1 MAAQPSPH
9 VRDRQEDARK
19 TVSAVLGKDD
29 ASTPAHLM
37 LAETEWQAGNSAA
50 AIAQFRKV
58 LERDSRNIMAL
69 NGLGYLLADQANQPD
84 EALKYAQQ
92 AKELAPQD
100 PAVEDTIGWVY
111 YRKGLYAV
119 AAEHLEAAV
128 AKEPN
133 ARRRYHLAMAYFK
146 SGDRPRG
153 TAQLN
158 QALKMDATLPEAATA
173 QRMAAET
180 GTAKR

>member
-1 MAAQPSPH
+1 
-9 VRDRQEDARK
+9 
-19 TVSAVLGKDD
+19 VLGKND
-29 ASTPAHLM
+29 ASTAAHLM
-37 LAETEWQAGNSAA
+37 LAETEWQAGNSGT
-50 AIAQFRKV
+50 AIAQYRKV

-69 NGLGYLLADQANQPD
+69 NGLGYLSADQANQPD
-84 EALKYAQQ
+84 EVLKYAQQ

-153 TAQLN
+153 TVQLN